1 MKQNDIIKMFDS
13 IAKSYDLVN
22 RVVSLGI
29 DKKWRVEGVKE
40 AVELINGNKIL
51 DIACG
56 SGDMI
61 EVWKKFGDFEIC
73 GLDASEEML
82 KVAKNRFPEIIFY
95 HALAQNLPCKNAST
109 DVISISFGLRNVV
122 EIQKAIDEFKR
133 VLRKDGIVL
142 VIEFLKP
149 DKKNVLRSL
158 VDFYTNFVLPI
169 IGGLISKNFK
179 AYRYLPSSIDNF
191 YTAGELKEMFEKR
204 GFKLKRFKSFNFS
217 QVGIFIFRKV

>member
-1 MKQNDIIKMFDS
+1 MFDS

-82 KVAKNRFPEIIFY
+82 KIAKKRFPEIIFY
-95 HALAQNLPCKNAST
+95 HALAQNLPCKNESI

-122 EIQKAIDEFKR
+122 ETQKAVDEFKR
-133 VLRKDGIVL
+133 VLRENGIVL
-142 VIEFLKP
+142 IIEFLKA
-149 DKKNVLRSL
+149 DRKNLFRNM
-158 VDFYTNFVLPI
+158 VDFYTNTILPI
-169 IGGLISKNFK
+169 LGGVISKNFK
-179 AYRYLPSSIDNF
+179 AYKYLPNSINDF
-191 YTAGELKEMFEKR
+191 YTANELKEMFEKK
-204 GFKLKRFKSFNFS
+204 GFKIEKLKTFNFS
-217 QVGIFIFRKV
+217 QVGVFIFRKV